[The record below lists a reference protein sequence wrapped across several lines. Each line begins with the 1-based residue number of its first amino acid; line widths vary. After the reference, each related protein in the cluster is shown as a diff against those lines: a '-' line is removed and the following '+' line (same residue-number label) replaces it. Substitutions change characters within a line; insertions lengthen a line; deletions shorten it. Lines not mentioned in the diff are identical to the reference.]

1 MGGAD
6 NKTVMLRH
14 LASHPGELKVTEMQ
28 TFDPTPARMVSHL
41 RPWLGSLALLTTI
54 AGGALT
60 VSAQQPAASPGS
72 GYHLEATWKPGGEGG
87 WDYTT
92 VDPAAHR
99 LYVTRTDRVQVIDT
113 EDGKIVGEVPG
124 LEGGHGTALVPD
136 ENRGFATSGK
146 SGTVVVFDL
155 KTLKPVG
162 EPIKVGQK
170 PDAIVYEPVS
180 KHVFAFN
187 GESEDASVIDP
198 ATAKVVAT
206 IALGGGPEF
215 AGSDGKGTLFVNLED
230 KGETLA
236 IDVQK
241 NSVTHR
247 WSIVPGDGPSG
258 LAVDGA
264 KGRVFAGCHNEQ
276 MVVLDAASGKVLATP
291 AIGQG
296 VDACAFD
303 PGTGFAFASCGDG
316 TLTVVKEENG
326 GFPVIEKITTKKGA
340 RTMALDP
347 ATHAVYLP
355 TAEFEAAPTPAPGQ
369 GRVRPKMVPGSFMV
383 LKYVR

>member
-1 MGGAD
+1 MA
-6 NKTVMLRH
+6 
-14 LASHPGELKVTEMQ
+14 MQ
-28 TFDPTPARMVSHL
+28 TLALFSARLVPHL
-41 RPWLGSLALLTTI
+41 QPWVGSLGFLIALSGNVLT
-54 AGGALT
+54 AP
-60 VSAQQPAASPGS
+60 AQQPVVSPGS
-72 GYHLEATWKPGGEGG
+72 GYHLEAAWKPGGEGG

-92 VDPAAHR
+92 VDSSAHR
-99 LYVTRTDRVQVIDT
+99 LYVTRTDRVQVIDID
-113 EDGKIVGEVPG
+113 DGKTIGEIPG
-124 LEGGHGTALVPD
+124 LEGGHGTALVPG
-136 ENRGFATSGK
+136 ENRGFATNGK
-146 SGTVVVFDL
+146 SGTVLVFDL
-155 KTLKPVG
+155 QTLKAVG

-170 PDAIVYEPVS
+170 PDAIIYDSAS

-187 GESEDASVIDP
+187 GESDDASVIDP
-198 ATAKVVAT
+198 ATSKVIAT
-206 IALGGGPEF
+206 IPLGGGPEF
-215 AGSDGKGTLFVNLED
+215 AGADGKGTLFVNLED
-230 KGETLA
+230 KSEILA

-241 NSVTHR
+241 NTVTHR
-247 WSIVPGDGPSG
+247 WPLAPGESPSG

-264 KGRVFAGCHNEQ
+264 RGRVFAGCHNEQ
-276 MVVLDAASGKVLATP
+276 MVVLDAASGKVLATA

-326 GFPVIEKITTKKGA
+326 SFPVVEQITTRKGA

-347 ATHAVYLP
+347 VTHAVYLP
-355 TAEFEAAPTPAPGQ
+355 TAEFEPAPTPAPGQ

>member
-1 MGGAD
+1 MMMHTL
-6 NKTVMLRH
+6 N
-14 LASHPGELKVTEMQ
+14 HPSTRFVPRLGPL
-28 TFDPTPARMVSHL
+28 S
-41 RPWLGSLALLTTI
+41 GSLALLVAV

-60 VSAQQPAASPGS
+60 ALAQQPSASPGS

-87 WDYTT
+87 WDYAT
-92 VDPAAHR
+92 VDSSTHR
-99 LYVTRTDRVQVIDT
+99 LYVTRTDHVQVINTD
-113 EDGKIVGEVPG
+113 DGKTVGEVPG
-124 LEGGHGTALVPD
+124 LEGGHGTAIVSN
-136 ENRGFATSGK
+136 ENRGFVTSGK
-146 SGTVVVFDL
+146 SDTVIVFDL
-155 KTLKPVG
+155 QTLKAVG
-162 EPIKVGQK
+162 EPIKVGKK
-170 PDAIVYEPVS
+170 PDAIVYEPFS

-187 GESEDASVIDP
+187 GQSDDASVIDP

-230 KGETLA
+230 KSETLA
-236 IDVQK
+236 IDVRT
-241 NSVTHR
+241 NTVMHR
-247 WSIVPGDGPSG
+247 WPLAPGESPSG
-258 LAVDGA
+258 LAVDAA

-276 MVVLDAASGKVLATP
+276 MVVLNAASGKVLATP

-326 GFPVIEKITTKKGA
+326 SYPVIDKIATKKGA
-340 RTMALDP
+340 RTMALDL

-355 TAEFEAAPTPAPGQ
+355 AAEFEPAPTPALGQ

-383 LKYVR
+383 LKFVR

>member
-1 MGGAD
+1 
-6 NKTVMLRH
+6 
-14 LASHPGELKVTEMQ
+14 MQ
-28 TFDPTPARMVSHL
+28 IPDHFSVYVVSYF
-41 RPWLGSLALLTTI
+41 RPLLGSLALLT
-54 AGGALT
+54 AVMGGA
-60 VSAQQPAASPGS
+60 SAVTAQAPSAAPGS

-87 WDYTT
+87 WDYAT
-92 VDPAAHR
+92 VDSSTHR

-113 EDGKIVGEVPG
+113 ENGQTVGEVPG

-155 KTLKPVG
+155 KTLKAVG

-170 PDAIVYEPVS
+170 PDAIVYDPAS

-187 GESEDASVIDP
+187 GESDDASVIDA
-198 ATAKVVAT
+198 ATAKVIAT
-206 IALGGGPEF
+206 IPLGGEPEF

-230 KGETLA
+230 KSETLA
-236 IDVQK
+236 IDVRT
-241 NSVTHR
+241 NTVTHR
-247 WSIVPGDGPSG
+247 WPLAPGESPSG
-258 LAVDGA
+258 LAVDST
-264 KGRVFAGCHNEQ
+264 KGCVFAGCHNKQ
-276 MVVLDAASGKVLATP
+276 MVVLDAASGKVLAMP

-303 PGTGFAFASCGDG
+303 PGTSFAFASCGDG

-326 GFPVIEKITTKKGA
+326 SFPVVEKIATRKGA

-355 TAEFEAAPTPAPGQ
+355 TAEFEPTPTPAPGQ
-369 GRVRPKMVPGSFMV
+369 GRVRPKMVPGSFIV
-383 LKYVR
+383 LKFVR